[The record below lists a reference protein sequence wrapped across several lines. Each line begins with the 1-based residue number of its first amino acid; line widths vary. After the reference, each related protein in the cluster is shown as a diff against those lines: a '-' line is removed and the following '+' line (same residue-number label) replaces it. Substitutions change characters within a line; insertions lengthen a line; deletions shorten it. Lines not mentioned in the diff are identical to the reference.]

1 MLAPQQ
7 KVLRSLDARGQ
18 YPVYLLQRQ
27 QKNCRGEGAGFLWA
41 NSRKKISAVFP
52 WHSSCSN
59 QFSHKAWER
68 GHQANTQTDMHTHT
82 PVKSYATGKTLF
94 VTALHWYKVNNKKIR
109 RFIFTPHPLHF
120 TLYLWLNLSTAYI
133 ILWQGTETVK
143 CTLTTYLLC
152 CSSKRTNPTCSAV
165 LQYNPLYISCPW
177 FQW

>member
-7 KVLRSLDARGQ
+7 KVSRSLNARGQ

-41 NSRKKISAVFP
+41 NSREKNICSLPMTFQLQQPVFP
-52 WHSSCSN
+52 QGMRKGTS
-59 QFSHKAWER
+59 R
-68 GHQANTQTDMHTHT
+68 R
-82 PVKSYATGKTLF
+82 PVTSYATGKTLF

-109 RFIFTPHPLHF
+109 RFIFTPHYSSHSLHF

-152 CSSKRTNPTCSAV
+152 CSSKRTNPTCSPV

>member
-7 KVLRSLDARGQ
+7 KVSRSLSARGQ

-27 QKNCRGEGAGFLWA
+27 QKNCRREGAGFLWA
-41 NSRKKISAVFP
+41 NSREKISAVFP

-68 GHQANTQTDMHTHT
+68 GHQANTQTDMHTRT
-82 PVKSYATGKTLF
+82 PVTSYATGKTLF

-109 RFIFTPHPLHF
+109 RFIFTPHYSSHSLHF

-143 CTLTTYLLC
+143 CT
-152 CSSKRTNPTCSAV
+152 
-165 LQYNPLYISCPW
+165 
-177 FQW
+177 

>member
-1 MLAPQQ
+1 MPEVSIQCICCKDNRRTAEG
-7 KVLRSLDARGQ
+7 RGLVF
-18 YPVYLLQRQ
+18 YGRT
-27 QKNCRGEGAGFLWA
+27 AGK
-41 NSRKKISAVFP
+41 KKISAVFP

-59 QFSHKAWER
+59 QLSHKAWER
-68 GHQANTQTDMHTHT
+68 GHQANKQTDMHTRT

-109 RFIFTPHPLHF
+109 RFIFTPHYSTHSLHF

>member
-7 KVLRSLDARGQ
+7 KVLRSLNARGQ

-41 NSRKKISAVFP
+41 NSRKKKYLQSSHDIPAAATSFP
-52 WHSSCSN
+52 
-59 QFSHKAWER
+59 HKAWER
-68 GHQANTQTDMHTHT
+68 GHQANTQTDMHTRT
-82 PVKSYATGKTLF
+82 PVTSYATGKTLF

-109 RFIFTPHPLHF
+109 RFIFTPHYSSHSLHF

-143 CTLTTYLLC
+143 CT
-152 CSSKRTNPTCSAV
+152 
-165 LQYNPLYISCPW
+165 
-177 FQW
+177 

>member
-7 KVLRSLDARGQ
+7 KVSRSLNARGQ

-68 GHQANTQTDMHTHT
+68 GHQANTQTDMHTRT

-109 RFIFTPHPLHF
+109 RFIFTPHYSSHSLHF
-120 TLYLWLNLSTAYI
+120 TLCLWLNLSTAYI
-133 ILWQGTETVK
+133 ILWQGTETVMHINHVFA
-143 CTLTTYLLC
+143 LLQL
-152 CSSKRTNPTCSAV
+152 KKN
-165 LQYNPLYISCPW
+165 
-177 FQW
+177 